1 MFAADRLEHPA
12 LMNQIVSELGK
23 RPAAIGQPEF
33 GWRLFSNAR
42 NLIDLG
48 CADALGRTWRAT
60 FSPIRNAM
68 LRKRMQVGIDRVDMY
83 L

>member
-1 MFAADRLEHPA
+1 MFAADRLEQPA
-12 LMNQIVSELGK
+12 LMDQIVSQLGK
-23 RPAAIGQPEF
+23 RPAAIGQSEF

-48 CADALGRTWRAT
+48 CADTLGRTWRAEC
-60 FSPIRNAM
+60 SHVGNAR
-68 LRKRMQVGIDRVDMY
+68 LRKRMQVGIDRVDMH